1 MPGWNLPSDRSPR
14 GGERRGRNG
23 RGARHRAAGRAYL
36 PVGAA
41 LFCIGVV
48 AATAVMEAVG
58 GGAPTGGS
66 ISAVLIGLAVLLL
79 VAGVVTAFT
88 AGIRGAA
95 AAGAGRAT

>member
-1 MPGWNLPSDRSPR
+1 M
-14 GGERRGRNG
+14 
-23 RGARHRAAGRAYL
+23 
-36 PVGAA
+36 
-41 LFCIGVV
+41 V

-88 AGIRGAA
+88 AGIRGARRR
-95 AAGAGRAT
+95 GRGPRYLTAMMSAIRMSGSRASRSGPT